1 MTATADHVQRVLV
14 LRLPEKQGNFT
25 FHMAELPGEEM
36 RQWEERLSRGE
47 TAPAAPE
54 IGSKFGR
61 PLTLSEVMEK
71 LQTRDFRV
79 LDYPRRH

>member
-1 MTATADHVQRVLV
+1 MMMTADPVQKVLV

-25 FHMAELPGEEM
+25 FRMAELPREEA
-36 RQWEERLSRGE
+36 RQWEERLSQQ
-47 TAPAAPE
+47 AATLASE
-54 IGSKFGR
+54 IGSKFGE